1 MRQRAIRSMIGL
13 IFLVSIMEHS
23 FAAATNQPQADKII
37 ILKSA
42 HTMTLLSGDKVLK
55 TYKVALGTV
64 PVGPKRV
71 EGDHKTPEGN
81 YTIDSISPI
90 RMQPTGKA
98 QPDWE
103 RGPAEQS

>member
-13 IFLVSIMEHS
+13 IFLALIMEHS
-23 FAAATNQPQADKII
+23 SAVQGFAAPIRQQPQADKII

-42 HTMTLLSGDKVLK
+42 HTMTLLSGGKVLK
-55 TYKVALGTV
+55 TYKVALGIV

-81 YTIDSISPI
+81 YTIDAKNP
-90 RMQPTGKA
+90 
-98 QPDWE
+98 
-103 RGPAEQS
+103 QSMFHLSLHLS